1 MAARDPKGFRPL
13 VMGYHKETNT
23 YVVASESCAFSAI
36 GAQLKRDIE
45 PGEIMK
51 MSLAGIESEQFS
63 VDLPHSH
70 CAFEYTYFAHPSSIM
85 EGVNVYGSKEKDW
98 EVPC

>member
-1 MAARDPKGFRPL
+1 MHTTENGNFTEAVSILRDEMIGSFCFTFLTDSGCVYAARDPKGFRPL

-36 GAQLKRDIE
+36 GAQLKRDVE

-51 MSLAGIESEQFS
+51 MSTSR
-63 VDLPHSH
+63 D
-70 CAFEYTYFAHPSSIM
+70 
-85 EGVNVYGSKEKDW
+85 
-98 EVPC
+98 